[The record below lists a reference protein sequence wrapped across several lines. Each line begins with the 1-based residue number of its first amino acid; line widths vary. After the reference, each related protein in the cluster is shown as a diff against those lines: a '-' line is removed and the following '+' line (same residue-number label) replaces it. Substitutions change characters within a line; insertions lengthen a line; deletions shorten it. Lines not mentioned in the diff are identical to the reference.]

1 MPELPEVET
10 VRRGL
15 AEVLVGRRVR
25 DVTVLGSRTLRRQ
38 RGGETQFRKLIVG
51 QLVRSVRRRGKYLW
65 FEFTDDDAFLVAH
78 LGMSGQLLSHTGA
91 LPDHRHDRA
100 SFRFDGVE
108 LRFRD
113 QRTFG
118 WLLADS
124 PVPVSTERRDIA
136 VPSSVAHVAR
146 DPFDPHFDWAA
157 VAGRISASRIGI
169 KRQLLDQSLVSGIGN
184 IYADEALWHESIH
197 FATPGAA
204 LGRDG
209 ADRLLRASRRVMS
222 AALADGGTTFDS
234 FVDLNGDGGRFA
246 RSLAVY
252 GRDAQPCPRCLAAI
266 VRDRF
271 ANRSAFRCPRCQPD
285 RDL

>member
-15 AEVLVGRRVR
+15 AEALVGRCVR
-25 DVTVLGSRTLRRQ
+25 DVTVRGSRTLRRQ
-38 RGGETQFRKLIVG
+38 PGGEARFRKLIVG
-51 QLVRSVRRRGKYLW
+51 QRVRSVRRRGKYLW
-65 FEFTDDDAFLVAH
+65 FEFTDDDALLVAH
-78 LGMSGQLLSHTGA
+78 LGMSGQLLSPTGA
-91 LPDHRHDRA
+91 LPEHRHDRA

-108 LRFRD
+108 LRLRD

-124 PVPVSTERRDIA
+124 PAPVSTEGMDAA

-146 DPFDPHFDWAA
+146 DPFDPHFGWAA
-157 VAGRISASRIGI
+157 VAGRISASRVGI

-184 IYADEALWHESIH
+184 IYADEALWNESIH
-197 FATPGAA
+197 FSTPGRV
-204 LGRDG
+204 LGRAG
-209 ADRLLRASRRVMS
+209 ADRLLRAARRVMS
-222 AALADGGTTFDS
+222 AALAAGGTTFDS
-234 FVDLNGDGGRFA
+234 FVDLNGDGGRFG

-252 GRDAQPCPRCLAAI
+252 GRETQPCPRCRTAI

-271 ANRSAFRCPRCQPD
+271 ANRSAFRCPRCQPGPD
-285 RDL
+285 R